1 MAAVNPPGFG
11 EHVLDWLHEG
21 YPQGV
26 PPKDYFPLLALLLRS
41 LSEEEVV
48 TAAETVLKGSDFDS
62 PVTVDQIR
70 EAVRPVIEK
79 DPNSE
84 EINPVAGRLAS
95 VGWPLENGN
104 R

>member
-48 TAAETVLKGSDFDS
+48 KAAATVLKDSDFDT
-62 PVTVDQIR
+62 PVT
-70 EAVRPVIEK
+70 E
-79 DPNSE
+79 
-84 EINPVAGRLAS
+84 
-95 VGWPLENGN
+95 
-104 R
+104 